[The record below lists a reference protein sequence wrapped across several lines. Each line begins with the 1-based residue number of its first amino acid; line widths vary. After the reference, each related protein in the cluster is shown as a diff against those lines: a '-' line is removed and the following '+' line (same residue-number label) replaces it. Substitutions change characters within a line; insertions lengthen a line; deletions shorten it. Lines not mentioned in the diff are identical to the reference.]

1 MTDGNDK
8 KVKPASIQK
17 IEQAFIAKNWKY
29 KIIDIEP
36 GQVIDIAFTTDNL
49 QLHLAFV
56 GRNAND
62 FVSVRAFSFIKA
74 VPAEKKLA
82 MLKAFNQ
89 LHTRFNFVRFM
100 MDDDGDIPA
109 AYDFPECEKDIGSAA
124 AEIALR
130 LSNIIS
136 DAYPDLMRARWN

>member
-1 MTDGNDK
+1 MTDGNN

-29 KIIDIEP
+29 KVLDIES

-56 GRNAND
+56 GRDDNNL
-62 FVSVRAFSFIKA
+62 VSVRAFSFIKS

-100 MDDDGDIPA
+100 MDDDGDITA
-109 AYDFPECEKDIGSAA
+109 AYDFPAGEKDIGSVA
-124 AEIALR
+124 AEIAIR

-136 DAYPDLMRARWN
+136 DAYPDLMKARWN